1 MKIYFNG
8 CSFTYGDELS
18 DPNKSSWPTLVAN
31 KLQADFLNDA
41 VSGGTNQ
48 RTVYKT
54 LCNKN
59 QYDYFV
65 IAWTSYSRFTEYNPV
80 DNFEINFTSA
90 LNMNPNLHYSD
101 DLKKN
106 FSKYKTFGKLYYTHW
121 YNELYEFKKW
131 LQEIVLLQ
139 SFFKS
144 HKKKYIMLNTF
155 ENNLSSWLQPKDKFI
170 SVTKHL
176 IPFFDYVSDDI
187 LLNEWELIQSL
198 VADIDTLKFIE
209 WDQWA
214 ITNLTNQYATGP
226 GGHILDAGHA
236 AVAEKVIVHIKNNDS
251 N

>member
-90 LNMNPNLHYSD
+90 LNMNPNLH
-101 DLKKN
+101 
-106 FSKYKTFGKLYYTHW
+106 
-121 YNELYEFKKW
+121 
-131 LQEIVLLQ
+131 
-139 SFFKS
+139 
-144 HKKKYIMLNTF
+144 
-155 ENNLSSWLQPKDKFI
+155 
-170 SVTKHL
+170 
-176 IPFFDYVSDDI
+176 
-187 LLNEWELIQSL
+187 
-198 VADIDTLKFIE
+198 
-209 WDQWA
+209 
-214 ITNLTNQYATGP
+214 
-226 GGHILDAGHA
+226 
-236 AVAEKVIVHIKNNDS
+236 
-251 N
+251 

>member
-1 MKIYFNG
+1 
-8 CSFTYGDELS
+8 
-18 DPNKSSWPTLVAN
+18 
-31 KLQADFLNDA
+31 
-41 VSGGTNQ
+41 
-48 RTVYKT
+48 
-54 LCNKN
+54 
-59 QYDYFV
+59 
-65 IAWTSYSRFTEYNPV
+65 
-80 DNFEINFTSA
+80 
-90 LNMNPNLHYSD
+90 
-101 DLKKN
+101 
-106 FSKYKTFGKLYYTHW
+106 
-121 YNELYEFKKW
+121 
-131 LQEIVLLQ
+131 
-139 SFFKS
+139 
-144 HKKKYIMLNTF
+144 MLNTF